1 MKVIGL
7 LLLILCMGETL
18 FAQKVTTIN
27 GYVKH
32 GRTRIVNL
40 YDVVNGEVKV
50 LKSTEADA
58 DGKFRFDFSPNA
70 SGFYTVGDDRR
81 NYVVYTQIKTNQAQ
95 ITWLS

>member
-1 MKVIGL
+1 MKIIGL

-58 DGKFRFDFSPNA
+58 DGKFRFDFLLTLPD
-70 SGFYTVGDDRR
+70 FI
-81 NYVVYTQIKTNQAQ
+81 Q
-95 ITWLS
+95 